1 MPPPSRRPSLSLSA
15 AAHAV
20 RAVLAHRR
28 PVFHPRTCGLRGGAA
43 ATAVLIAAGIKDE
56 ELGSW
61 DVIDYF
67 LYIDARLLPLRCAS
81 SGNDL

>member
-1 MPPPSRRPSLSLSA
+1 VDSIEALLLLLPLS
-15 AAHAV
+15 
-20 RAVLAHRR
+20 
-28 PVFHPRTCGLRGGAA
+28 
-43 ATAVLIAAGIKDE
+43 AAGIKDE

-67 LYIDARLLPLRCAS
+67 LYTDARLLPLRCAS

>member
-1 MPPPSRRPSLSLSA
+1 MR
-15 AAHAV
+15 V
-20 RAVLAHRR
+20 VLAHRR
-28 PVFHPRTCGLRGGAA
+28 PAFHPRTFGLRGGAA
-43 ATAVLIAAGIKDE
+43 ATDGIKDE

-67 LYIDARLLPLRCAS
+67 LYIDVRLLPLRCAS

>member
-1 MPPPSRRPSLSLSA
+1 
-15 AAHAV
+15 V
-20 RAVLAHRR
+20 
-28 PVFHPRTCGLRGGAA
+28 
-43 ATAVLIAAGIKDE
+43 IKDE

-67 LYIDARLLPLRCAS
+67 LYTGARLLPLRCSS